1 MKRLSE
7 KARNFQVL
15 PKPKI
20 LDVGLSHHGHRM
32 PATDR
37 RLLLMAGLSFIL
49 RKLRH
54 NRAVTQAELLE
65 LSTLGDDVEARA

>member
-1 MKRLSE
+1 MQRLSE
-7 KARNFQVL
+7 KARSFQVL

-20 LDVGLSHHGHRM
+20 LDVGVSHHRRRM

-37 RLLLMAGLSFIL
+37 RLLLMASLSFIL

-54 NRAVTQAELLE
+54 NQTVTQAELAE
-65 LSTLGDDVEARA
+65 LSTLGENAEGV